1 MEKKMKKT
9 IKKLL
14 PEKIKNFIIDYRNNQ
29 LISNYFK
36 KKHQKYALLSYI
48 LTPFKKDSLSHTNFF
63 EAQSWAKILDELI
76 DKIGCTRADVVK
88 QLALIKLTEMGYFNK
103 KK

>member
-1 MEKKMKKT
+1 MYY
-9 IKKLL
+9 LL
-14 PEKIKNFIIDYRNNQ
+14 MSQGVR
-29 LISNYFK
+29 ISPYFSRE
-36 KKHQKYALLSYI
+36 Q
-48 LTPFKKDSLSHTNFF
+48 
-63 EAQSWAKILDELI
+63 AKILDELI